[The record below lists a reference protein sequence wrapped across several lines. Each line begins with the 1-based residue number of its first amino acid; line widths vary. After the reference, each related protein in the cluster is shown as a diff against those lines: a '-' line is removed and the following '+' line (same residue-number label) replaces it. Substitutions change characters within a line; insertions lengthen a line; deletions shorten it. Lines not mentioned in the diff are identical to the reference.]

1 MSSMHRVESQRVS
14 QIPFGHEALLH
25 EPLHHTM
32 TNREVTCDK
41 NGKSGKH
48 ADTAF
53 AINVKAQIQPNI
65 WSSWSFEVV
74 PSMSAKRLRRRVALL
89 IGNRLWGGGHSES
102 AKQCDLHHRMLN
114 EGLQLSFRAERIEHS
129 SEISIADYK
138 IGPNS
143 TVVVINSPYAFLKWQ
158 KQRDKEKC
166 LHWQDG
172 LIGGKDRPNHF
183 IKNKYIV
190 CRLCG
195 KANSVGRTKCS
206 CCGRKLPGGGAAGDG
221 VEVKTETVKKETPA
235 CWTCTNCNYTENS
248 DKVMVCSICSAVR
261 P

>member
-1 MSSMHRVESQRVS
+1 MSGMESHRGS
-14 QIPFGHEALLH
+14 QIPFGHEPLLH
-25 EPLHHTM
+25 EPLHYTM
-32 TNREVTCDK
+32 PSREVTCDK
-41 NGKSGKH
+41 KGRSGKH
-48 ADTAF
+48 ADIAF
-53 AINVKAQIQPNI
+53 AINVKAQIQPDI

-89 IGNRLWGGGHSES
+89 VGNRLWGGGHSES
-102 AKQCDLHHRMLN
+102 AKQCDLHQRMLQ
-114 EGLQLSFRAERIEHS
+114 EGLQLSFRGERIEHS
-129 SEISIADYK
+129 SEITIADYQ
-138 IGPNS
+138 IGPNA

-183 IKNKYIV
+183 IKNKYVV

-195 KANSVGRTKCS
+195 KANSVGRKKCS
-206 CCGRKLPGGGAAGDG
+206 CCGRKLSGGDDVGDG
-221 VEVKTETVKKETPA
+221 VKVETEKAKIETPA
-235 CWTCTNCNYTENS
+235 CWTCTNCNYAANS
-248 DKVMVCSICSAVR
+248 HKLMVCSICSAVR